1 MSQLLAI
8 KERIRTI
15 TNLRKVTRAMELVT
29 RTKINRAR
37 SNATSARRFQLLFRE
52 LFDQATGAAEQDWR
66 ASVARRVSDAQ
77 RTTTGNLPR
86 RLVVGV
92 LSQKG
97 FCGAFN
103 ERVLAALQRLLG
115 ELSAEAGAEISLTLI
130 GRRNSKWSYALK
142 REFAH
147 IPAPEKEYAAQI
159 APLAEE
165 LADRVLEGGD
175 VEVYLVFNELVSI
188 LEQKPIVLRVFPAD
202 DPAVPEGPATSENS
216 ASEPL
221 ASPTDMIFE
230 PAPEQLMP
238 ALVPAYLRACLE
250 RAYWETVAGE
260 NCARLLSM
268 KNANDNASKMLDALQ
283 LEYNKTR
290 QTRITQ
296 ELSEIVSAF
305 DVLRSIQ
312 ERHNREEE

>member
-37 SNATSARRFQLLFRE
+37 NNATATRRFQLLFE
-52 LFDQATGAAEQDWR
+52 DLFRLAIDSAEEQWR
-66 ASVARRVSDAQ
+66 IRRAPGDAEAETARHPA
-77 RTTTGNLPR
+77 GPR
-86 RLVVGV
+86 RFVVAV

-97 FCGAFN
+97 FCGSFN
-103 ERVLAALQRLLG
+103 DRVLSTLHRQIVELQQQP
-115 ELSAEAGAEISLTLI
+115 SAQVNLTII
-130 GRRNSKWSYALK
+130 GRRNSKWSYVL
-142 REFAH
+142 RHEFEH
-147 IPAPEKEYAAQI
+147 IAAPEREYATHI
-159 APLAEE
+159 APLA
-165 LADRVLEGGD
+165 DRLSREVMVEGD
-175 VEVYLVFNELVSI
+175 VEIYFVFNQLISI
-188 LEQKPIVLRVFPAD
+188 LEQRPIVLRVYPPEESD
-202 DPAVPEGPATSENS
+202 ELDPQKAV
-216 ASEPL
+216 ASGQVL
-221 ASPTDMIFE
+221 FE
-230 PAPEQLMP
+230 PAPELLMP

-250 RAYWETVAGE
+250 RAYWETIAGE

-268 KNANDNASKMLDALQ
+268 KNANDNASKMLDALKID
-283 LEYNKTR
+283 YNKTR

-312 ERHNREEE
+312 QRQRREED

>member
-1 MSQLLAI
+1 MPQLLAI

-15 TNLRKVTRAMELVT
+15 SNLRKVTRAMELVT

-37 SNATSARRFQLLFRE
+37 TNATAARRFQLLFRE
-52 LFDQATGAAEQDWR
+52 LFDEAAAAAEQDWR
-66 ASVARRVSDAQ
+66 LRPGEGSP
-77 RTTTGNLPR
+77 PR

-103 ERVLAALQRLLG
+103 ERVLSTLQKLLG
-115 ELSAEAGAEISLTLI
+115 ELSAEPETAVSLTLV

-142 REFAH
+142 REFDH
-147 IPAPEKEYAAQI
+147 IPAPEKEYASQI
-159 APLAEE
+159 APLAES
-165 LADRVLEGGD
+165 LSQAVIKGGD

-188 LEQKPIVLRVFPAD
+188 LEQKPIVLRVFPPDAPPPSQLGSRE
-202 DPAVPEGPATSENS
+202 PAG
-216 ASEPL
+216 L
-221 ASPTDMIFE
+221 QTDMLFE
-230 PAPEQLMP
+230 PEPSLLMP
-238 ALVPAYLRACLE
+238 ALLPAYLRASLE

>member
-37 SNATSARRFQLLFRE
+37 NNATATRRFQLLFE
-52 LFDQATGAAEQDWR
+52 DLFRLATDSAEEEWHL
-66 ASVARRVSDAQ
+66 RRVPSGTKLPDGTDGSAAQ
-77 RTTTGNLPR
+77 NPGSPR
-86 RLVVGV
+86 RFVVAV

-97 FCGAFN
+97 FCGSFN
-103 ERVLAALQRLLG
+103 DRVLSTLHRLIG
-115 ELSAEAGAEISLTLI
+115 ELEQMPSDQVDLTLI
-130 GRRNSKWSYALK
+130 GRRNSKWAYVLK
-142 REFAH
+142 RRFDH
-147 IPAPEKEYAAQI
+147 IAAPEREYAAQI
-159 APLAEE
+159 APLV
-165 LADRVLEGGD
+165 DRLSQQVMLEGK
-175 VEVYLVFNELVSI
+175 VEIYFVFNELVSI
-188 LEQKPIVLRVFPAD
+188 LEQRPMVLRVYP
-202 DPAVPEGPATSENS
+202 PEETDELNPQAS
-216 ASEPL
+216 A
-221 ASPTDMIFE
+221 ASGQVLFE
-230 PAPEQLMP
+230 PAPELLMP

-250 RAYWETVAGE
+250 RAYWETIAGE

-268 KNANDNASKMLDALQ
+268 KNANDNATKMLDALKI
-283 LEYNKTR
+283 EYNKTR

-312 ERHNREEE
+312 QRQHREED